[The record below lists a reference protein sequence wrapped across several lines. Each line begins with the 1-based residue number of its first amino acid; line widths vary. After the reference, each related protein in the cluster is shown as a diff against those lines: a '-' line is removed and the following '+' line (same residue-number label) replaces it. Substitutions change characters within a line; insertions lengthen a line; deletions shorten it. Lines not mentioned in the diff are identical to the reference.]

1 MKAMKNYELRI
12 KNEETVQNMKCKNRS
27 SSFIHLYSSILIVY
41 CLLFTVHCSLVASDP
56 IPAKKQDHPIAL
68 VGGTIHPITGADIY
82 NGTILFEK
90 GKITAIGSNVAI
102 PRGAER
108 IDVTGKHV
116 YPGIINANSTLGLTE
131 IEAVRAT
138 NDYAEVGDINPNVRS
153 EIAVNPESELLPTAR
168 ANGVLVAN
176 VMPQGGLIPGRSSAI
191 MMDGW
196 TQEDVVLKA
205 PIGLVVNWPWMR
217 ISRSPWAGKSEEEQ
231 KKERDKRLKLL
242 RDAFDDARAY
252 MAAKN
257 AEMSKGIPYHATDV
271 RWEAMI
277 PVLERK
283 IPVLVNANELEQI
296 EAAVQWAK
304 DENVRLVIVSGRD
317 SWRVTELLKSNNVS
331 VIVGPTLDVPSRNW
345 EPYDA
350 AFTVAVKLFNAGVQF
365 AISGEGEAMAERN
378 TAYHAAMAASYGLP
392 KDEALKAVT
401 IYAARI
407 LGVDNEV
414 GSLESGK
421 DATLIVTSG
430 DPLEIESN
438 VQMEFIQGKKI
449 DLRSRHTILFD
460 KYREKYRQLGI
471 IK

>member
-1 MKAMKNYELRI
+1 MRAMKNYELII
-12 KNEETVQNMKCKNRS
+12 KNEKTIEKMIGETAKE
-27 SSFIHLYSSILIVY
+27 SSFGLHSSFLVVC
-41 CLLFTVHCSLVASDP
+41 CLLFVVHCSSFASDP

-68 VGGTIHPITGADIY
+68 VGGTVHPITGADIP

-90 GKITAIGSNVAI
+90 GKITAIGSDIAL
-102 PRGAER
+102 PSGTEK
-108 IDVTGKHV
+108 IDATGKHI

-153 EIAVNPESELLPTAR
+153 EIAVNPESELIPTVR

-176 VMPQGGLIPGRSSAI
+176 VMPQGGLISGRSSAI

-217 ISRSPWAGKSEEEQ
+217 ISRSPWVGKSEEEQ

-252 MAAKN
+252 MVAKN
-257 AEMSKGIPYHATDV
+257 AETSKGIPYHATDV

-283 IPVLVNANELEQI
+283 IPVLVNANEMEQI

-317 SWRVTELLKSNNVS
+317 SWRVAELLKSNNVS

-350 AFTVAVKLFNAGVQF
+350 AFTVALKLFNAGVQF
-365 AISGEGEAMAERN
+365 AVSGEGEAMGERN
-378 TAYHAAMAASYGLP
+378 TPYHAAMAAAYGLP

-401 IYAARI
+401 INAAKI
-407 LGVDNEV
+407 LGIDSEV
-414 GSLESGK
+414 GSLEAGK

-449 DLRSRHTILFD
+449 DLRSRHTILYD

>member
-1 MKAMKNYELRI
+1 MRAMKNYESII
-12 KNEETVQNMKCKNRS
+12 KNEKTIEKMMGEISKES
-27 SSFIHLYSSILIVY
+27 PFGLHSSILAVY
-41 CLLFTVHCSLVASDP
+41 CLLLIVNCSLFASDP

-68 VGGTIHPITGADIY
+68 VGGTIHPITGAEIS

-90 GKITAIGSNVAI
+90 GKITAIGSNVAL
-102 PRGAER
+102 PSGTEK
-108 IDVTGKHV
+108 IDVAGKHV

-168 ANGVLVAN
+168 ANGVLVVN
-176 VMPQGGLIPGRSSAI
+176 VMPQGGLISGRSSAI
-191 MMDGW
+191 LMDGW

-217 ISRSPWAGKSEEEQ
+217 ISRSPWAGKPEEEQ
-231 KKERDKRLKLL
+231 IKERDKRLKVL

-252 MAAKN
+252 MIAKN

-317 SWRVTELLKSNNVS
+317 SWRVTDLLKANNVS

-350 AFTVAVKLFNAGVQF
+350 AFTVALKLFNAGVQF
-365 AISGEGEAMAERN
+365 AISGEGEAMGERN

-401 IYAARI
+401 INAAKI
-407 LGVDNEV
+407 LGIDTEV
-414 GSLESGK
+414 GSLEDGK
-421 DATLIVTSG
+421 DANLIVTSG

-438 VQMEFIQGKKI
+438 VQMAFIQGKKI
-449 DLRSRHTILFD
+449 DLRSRHTILYD

-471 IK
+471 VK